1 MLLAW
6 VIALPLAFVNAVTLP
21 MASANSLPSEQAP
34 TRIEEWQPVAGDS
47 FVVDTEENI
56 GFLVHVDGGY
66 TSFPVVTGQHR
77 VVRYIGRV
85 YDAATPVR
93 TWTALTQEVKGDRIT
108 FGKRGLFL
116 RLFSSGDDRTPYGI
130 HSHAY
135 AEKMLRSVDRY
146 RSMGCVIVSNAILDI
161 LISTFELN
169 EKKLDVVTVYGFGE
183 EQVTE
188 PVLQATLEGHGEK
201 DL

>member
-1 MLLAW
+1 MLVLWAM
-6 VIALPLAFVNAVTLP
+6 ALPI
-21 MASANSLPSEQAP
+21 ASANSLPSEQAP
-34 TRIEEWQPVAGDS
+34 TNIEEWQPIAGDS

-56 GFLVHVDGGY
+56 GFLVHADGGY

-85 YDAATPVR
+85 YDATTPVR

-116 RLFSSGDDRTPYGI
+116 RLFRSGDDRTPYGI

-135 AEKMLRSVDRY
+135 AEKMLGSIDRY
-146 RSMGCVIVSNAILDI
+146 RSMGCIIVSDSVLDI
-161 LISTFELN
+161 LVATYDLN
-169 EKKLDVVTVYGFGE
+169 EQRLSVVTVYGMAN
-183 EQVTE
+183 EQATE
-188 PVLQATLEGHGEK
+188 PMLQGVLEMRSEK
-201 DL
+201 NL